1 VNFLNTLFDGDF
13 GPAPSSPET
22 ALFIILF
29 SFVLGQFVGW
39 VYMWTHQGL
48 SYSRSFAASLVV
60 IPVVVALMMVL
71 MSGSIVVAFG
81 LFAVFAVVRFRN
93 VLKDTRDTTFILWAI
108 MEGLGVGTMR
118 YSTSLMGAL
127 GVAAVLTYLRVTS
140 FGSRHRYDAVLGL
153 QLAGDTGTLRGELK
167 QILRRHCARTL
178 LASQQ
183 RMATNV
189 TTLSYRVLLR
199 DPTRSS
205 ELCQALEQT
214 AGVEDVTLF
223 LREDESE
230 I

>member
-1 VNFLNTLFDGDF
+1 MNFVNTLFDGDF

-29 SFVLGQFVGW
+29 AFVLGQFVGW
-39 VYMWTHQGL
+39 IYMWTHQGL
-48 SYSRSFAASLVV
+48 SYSRSFVASLVV

-127 GVAAVLTYLRVTS
+127 GVAAVLAYLRVTS

-153 QLAGDTGTLRGELK
+153 QLGGDTGTLRGELK
-167 QILRRHCARTL
+167 QILRQHCARTL

-199 DPTRSS
+199 DPTRSN
-205 ELCQALEQT
+205 ELCKALEQT
-214 AGVEDVTLF
+214 AGVEDVTLV